1 MPDLNAPRRLGFGL
15 LGAVLAGGLLVAA
28 GAAPEGPSRA
38 QDPGGTAPPRPA
50 AELPCAGEPG
60 PPRPTAGG
68 GRPAGR
74 EAAGHGKIPTGAR
87 APRAA

>member
-1 MPDLNAPRRLGFGL
+1 MSDLNAPKRLGFGL

-28 GAAPEGPSRA
+28 CAAPEGPSRA
-38 QDPGGTAPPRPA
+38 QDPGGTAPPCPA
-50 AELPCAGEPG
+50 AELPCAREPG
-60 PPRPTAGG
+60 PPR
-68 GRPAGR
+68 RPAGR